1 MVAEADAAVVVAAD
15 VAEAEE
21 EADVA
26 VAVVVAADAVVAA
39 AEAAS
44 PYSQAFNTAGR
55 GANVATTLGRT
66 ALTSLSLN

>member
-1 MVAEADAAVVVAAD
+1 MV
-15 VAEAEE
+15 AEE
-21 EADVA
+21 EADA
-26 VAVVVAADAVVAA
+26 AVVVAADAVVAA

-55 GANVATTLGRT
+55 GANVATALGRT